1 MTCRRKVWFE
11 LCVIFKRLSNV
22 KPMTPSS
29 VVVVLRTQ
37 IHPINH
43 NSLIT
48 QPTKLHSFSIG
59 KPAIFEMKINIR
71 SRITLEYLVGYNF
84 DRDRDTVGDRDRD
97 RNREGAKVAAEIRV
111 YIRQI
116 VRSIEILY
124 NFKNELDK
132 QKKMTYVTRDK
143 HKQNVL
149 TVRNHK
155 LLTLNI
161 ILTRNRMLAKW
172 ILVLV
177 IINLIRILSPRDQ
190 FQSDTLGEAGCND
203 NNYVDDLG
211 SDLERAIHYHVG
223 GQHCCVHSKES
234 DKARVTREGKWRP
247 ESGALDKDEYKIF
260 QRDNR
265 PHRLKFN
272 SVMPKKRLGEVKE
285 GGGGGGGGGG
295 GNNWEIKILY

>member
-1 MTCRRKVWFE
+1 
-11 LCVIFKRLSNV
+11 
-22 KPMTPSS
+22 
-29 VVVVLRTQ
+29 
-37 IHPINH
+37 
-43 NSLIT
+43 
-48 QPTKLHSFSIG
+48 
-59 KPAIFEMKINIR
+59 
-71 SRITLEYLVGYNF
+71 
-84 DRDRDTVGDRDRD
+84 
-97 RNREGAKVAAEIRV
+97 
-111 YIRQI
+111 
-116 VRSIEILY
+116 
-124 NFKNELDK
+124 
-132 QKKMTYVTRDK
+132 
-143 HKQNVL
+143 
-149 TVRNHK
+149 
-155 LLTLNI
+155 
-161 ILTRNRMLAKW
+161 MLAKW

-285 GGGGGGGGGG
+285 GGEGGGRGREKEEEEEEEGGGGGGETISGIG
-295 GNNWEIKILY
+295 CSAHRHANCVEKPQTAYLISELLF